1 MFLEVFGRSVFTPW
15 KRLENIMN
23 MFLEGLNCTIFSHP
37 LDSCPSFRLMTSQP
51 YRCDPR
57 KKVVF
62 YYKFPFWEVK
72 MIFGRSKLNHFYPL
86 TVSCP
91 SFRFMTSQPYRCR
104 VGEGFWVLGSPLRNC
119 LGAQKSHLQRKC
131 WTKSQ
136 TQLDP
141 LRWLPFC
148 VISYP
153 KQSNYSR
160 CFKRDRWW

>member
-15 KRLENIMN
+15 KRLESIMN

-62 YYKFPFWEVK
+62 CYKFPFWEVK

-104 VGEGFWVLGSPLRNC
+104 VGGGILSFGFTPPELSGGSEIAFTEKMLN
-119 LGAQKSHLQRKC
+119 
-131 WTKSQ
+131 
-136 TQLDP
+136 
-141 LRWLPFC
+141 
-148 VISYP
+148 
-153 KQSNYSR
+153 
-160 CFKRDRWW
+160 